1 MPNSQ
6 AHNYGTEKNKANLPE
21 PNGGKKHHTD
31 ESPRKKESLKPEIK
45 REYELLHQYIVNFNG
60 SSF

>member
-45 REYELLHQYIVNFNG
+45 REYE
-60 SSF
+60 

>member
-6 AHNYGTEKNKANLPE
+6 AHNHGTEKNKAHVPE
-21 PNGGKKHHTD
+21 TNAVKKHHND

-45 REYELLHQYIVNFNG
+45 REYELLHKYILNFNG

>member
-6 AHNYGTEKNKANLPE
+6 AHKHGTETNKAHLPE
-21 PNGGKKHHTD
+21 ANAEKKTHGG
-31 ESPRKKESLKPEIK
+31 ESRRKKESMKLEMK